1 MTARSTR
8 NKLRHQAEKVM
19 KDLDRCQSHLKYLSE
34 LSGGESKYIEKHMPN
49 LVLYVEVMKD
59 IMKSFREGL

>member
-19 KDLDRCQSHLKYLSE
+19 NDLDRCQGHLKYLSE
-34 LSGGESKYIEKHMPN
+34 LSDGESDYIEKNMPGMVFMVDG
-49 LVLYVEVMKD
+49 LKLIIK
-59 IMKSFREGL
+59 KFREGL

>member
-19 KDLDRCQSHLKYLSE
+19 NDLDRCQGHLKYLSE
-34 LSGGESKYIEKHMPN
+34 LSEGESDYIEKHMPGMVFMIDG
-49 LVLYVEVMKD
+49 LKLIIKR
-59 IMKSFREGL
+59 FREGL

>member
-1 MTARSTR
+1 MTTRSTR

-19 KDLDRCQSHLKYLSE
+19 SDLDRCQGHLRYLSE
-34 LSGGESKYIEKHMPN
+34 LSGGESKYIEKNMPG
-49 LVLYVEVMKD
+49 LVLYVNVMKD

>member
-19 KDLDRCQSHLKYLSE
+19 NDLDRCQGHLRYLSE
-34 LSGGESKYIEKHMPN
+34 LSDGKSKYIEKHMPN